1 MADFESVLS
10 FWFGELDSEGR
21 VDKEHTARWWKKDS
35 AFDRTI
41 VDEFGAL
48 HAEVARGVHDAWLES
63 PRGRLA
69 YIIVL
74 DQFSRNMFRGTGK
87 SFAFDPRAVEV
98 VLEGLERGVDRELSD
113 AERGFFYMPLMHS
126 ENLAHQDRCVEAFS
140 TWRDEASSSARER
153 VAGQLDFAERH
164 RAIVRRFGRFPH
176 RNALVGRESTPEE
189 VEFLKQPGSS
199 F

>member
-1 MADFESVLS
+1 MADFEKVLS
-10 FWFGELDSEGR
+10 FWFGDLDAQGR
-21 VDKEHTARWWKKDS
+21 ADKEHSARWWKKDP
-35 AFDRTI
+35 AFDRSI

-48 HAEVARGVHDAWLES
+48 HAEVARGDHDAWLES

-74 DQFSRNMFRGTGK
+74 DQFSRNMFRGTGQ

-98 VLEGLERGVDRELSD
+98 VLEGVERGMDRELCH
-113 AERGFFYMPLMHS
+113 AERSFFYMPLMHS
-126 ENLAHQDRCVEAFS
+126 EKLAHQDRCAELFER
-140 TWRDEASSSARER
+140 WRDETSPAMREG
-153 VAGQLDFAERH
+153 VSYSLDYAEKH

-176 RNALVGRESTPEE
+176 RNALLGRESTPEE
-189 VEFLKQPGSS
+189 LEFLKQPGSS